1 MKTRTLICVV
11 VALGLLIVLLG
22 ATYVW
27 ASPTLPR
34 LASVSVPSM
43 MNYQGVLS
51 DPAMGDPVPDGDYE
65 ITFALYDVASGGT
78 ALWTETQTVTVENGL
93 FSVLLGSVNPL
104 STDAFTGS
112 TYLGVKVGADAEMTP
127 RHRIVSVAYAI
138 HAREATNAD
147 TVDGA
152 HASAFAQATHDH
164 WGEAWSGS
172 TDTGSAGLTLTNS
185 GSGTGIRSSSDSGYG
200 GYFTTT
206 TGIAVYGWGFNP
218 VEPAILGENHYY
230 PGVGVEG
237 RADEGTGVKGVG
249 SCGVY
254 GDGNTG
260 VCGHSEAHFAV
271 AGYSSSGVAG
281 YFDSTTGKAIEADGD
296 VEISGDLAVYAE
308 GSEHHSGYLTTTT
321 GIAVYGRAFD
331 PDAPAILGENHY
343 YPGVGVEGR
352 ADVGTGVSGEG
363 DTGVAGSGH
372 IGVFGYS
379 EGLSGTAGWFR
390 NTTGKAIRADGN
402 VQINGDLTVIGQISG
417 FPRPDFDSDWMDVP
431 AGGSVTITHN
441 LQGDAKDYVVDMTFR
456 DQYYGSG
463 IHQNTYGGD
472 VRPGP
477 ENKGMYW
484 EDLTS
489 TSIKVVRM
497 SDDVRCQQV
506 RIRIWMYR

>member
-1 MKTRTLICVV
+1 MRTRTLICGV
-11 VALGLLIVLLG
+11 VALGLLVVLLG

-34 LASVSVPSM
+34 LAGVSVPSM

-51 DPAMGDPVPDGDYE
+51 DLATGDPVADGDYQ
-65 ITFALYDVASGGT
+65 IRFALYDVASGGT

-104 STDAFTGS
+104 SIDDFTGS
-112 TYLGVKVGADAEMTP
+112 TYMGVKVGADPEMTP

-172 TDTGSAGLTLTNS
+172 TGTGSAGLTLTNS
-185 GSGTGIRSSSDSGYG
+185 GSGTGIRSSSNSGYG

-237 RADEGTGVKGVG
+237 RADEGIGVKGVG

-254 GDGNTG
+254 GDGHTG

-296 VEISGDLAVYAE
+296 V
-308 GSEHHSGYLTTTT
+308 
-321 GIAVYGRAFD
+321 
-331 PDAPAILGENHY
+331 
-343 YPGVGVEGR
+343 
-352 ADVGTGVSGEG
+352 
-363 DTGVAGSGH
+363 
-372 IGVFGYS
+372 
-379 EGLSGTAGWFR
+379 
-390 NTTGKAIRADGN
+390 
-402 VQINGDLTVIGQISG
+402 QINGDLTVTGQISG

-431 AGGSVTITHN
+431 AGGSVTVTHN

-456 DQYYGSG
+456 DQHYGSG

-484 EDLTS
+484 EDLTP